1 MIKIYQQTR
10 IGIQL
15 NRFIFDTI
23 LFFQATI
30 YYFQLESFKFWS
42 ILKWLI
48 KLSTN
53 VVYYFDVKFLKVF
66 RVVTDTKCN
75 KGMSNA
81 LLMNYSFRC
90 NGVILLKLQHLLPLR
105 MKHTLLRVVLYRF
118 IDIVLVFN
126 DLYAIQLETWSRKHF
141 NHRMYFT
148 FENLYFDNSLFCWN
162 G

>member
-1 MIKIYQQTR
+1 
-10 IGIQL
+10 
-15 NRFIFDTI
+15 
-23 LFFQATI
+23 
-30 YYFQLESFKFWS
+30 
-42 ILKWLI
+42 LKWLI

-126 DLYAIQLETWSRKHF
+126 DLYAIQLET
-141 NHRMYFT
+141 
-148 FENLYFDNSLFCWN
+148 
-162 G
+162 